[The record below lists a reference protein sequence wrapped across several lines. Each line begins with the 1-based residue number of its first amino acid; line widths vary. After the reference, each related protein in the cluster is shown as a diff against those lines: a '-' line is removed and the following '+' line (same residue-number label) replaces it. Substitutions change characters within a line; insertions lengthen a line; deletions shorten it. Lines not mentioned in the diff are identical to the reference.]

1 MKSWRFLKIIFFKTL
16 FWSIWI
22 WFSDVWF
29 FWSQSWHAYSK
40 CEPKSVWYVI
50 FKVPRLDLCLS
61 LLKIPIA
68 LINFIL
74 ILDDSLAYWSIHL
87 EVPLGTSR
95 LPLLQNYSLSWSSP
109 WCVINEFFFTW
120 RKNNVLFSRYQDFCV
135 FVKSTDFK
143 ISDVIISIA
152 G

>member
-29 FWSQSWHAYSK
+29 FWFQSWHAYSK

-50 FKVPRLDLCLS
+50 FKMPRLDLCLS

-74 ILDDSLAYWSIHL
+74 ILDDSLVYWSIHL